1 MTPPARPPRGRP
13 AADYSQAPLVTIWET
28 TRACDLA
35 CVHCRASAQTLPD
48 PAQLT
53 PEESFRL
60 LDAVRR
66 FGRGI
71 FVMTGGDPLKR
82 PDTAEL
88 FAYATDRGL
97 VTALSPSGTP
107 LLTQDRLEP
116 MVRAG
121 LRTVSISVD
130 GSTAAIHDAFR
141 GVPGSFG
148 WSTAGIRVA
157 KGLGLEVQINTTV
170 SRYNLDDLPAIA
182 DLVTRAGASR
192 WSVFFLVPTGRGQ
205 AGDMVS
211 AAEGER
217 VLNWLYDLSKTA
229 PFHIKTTEAQ
239 HYRRVAIEREAT
251 EQGIAPAE
259 VLERSRTA
267 GGRFA
272 PGVNAGNGFLF
283 ISHRGDTLP
292 SGVLPRSA
300 GNVRADDLVCVY
312 REAPVFRELR
322 DPSRL
327 HGRCAACPYRIV
339 CGGSR
344 SRAYAT
350 TGDYLAE
357 DPACPFEPR
366 AGETALAA

>member
-1 MTPPARPPRGRP
+1 MTAPARLPGGRP
-13 AADYSQAPLVTIWET
+13 AVDYSQAPLITIWET

-35 CVHCRASAQTLPD
+35 CIHCRASAQTLPD

-53 PEESFRL
+53 QEDGYRL

-66 FGRGI
+66 FGRSL

-82 PDTAEL
+82 PDIADL
-88 FAYATDRGL
+88 FAYAMDRGL

-107 LLTQDRLEP
+107 LLTRDRLEP

-157 KGLGLEVQINTTV
+157 KELGLEVQINTTV
-170 SRYNLDDLPAIA
+170 SRYNLDDLPAVA
-182 DLVTRAGASR
+182 DLATRVGASR

-205 AGDMVS
+205 ASDMVS
-211 AAEGER
+211 APEGER
-217 VLNWLYDLSKTA
+217 VLNWLYDLSRTA
-229 PFHIKTTEAQ
+229 PFHVKTTEAQ
-239 HYRRVAIEREAT
+239 HYRRVAIEREAA
-251 EQGIAPAE
+251 EQGISPAE

-272 PGVNAGNGFLF
+272 PGVNSGNGFLF
-283 ISHRGDTLP
+283 ISHRGDILP
-292 SGVLPRSA
+292 SGFLPLSA
-300 GNVRADDLVCVY
+300 GNVKEDDLVRVY
-312 REAPVFRELR
+312 REDPVFKRLR
-322 DPSRL
+322 DPSQL
-327 HGRCAACPYRIV
+327 HGRCATCPYRVV

-366 AGETALAA
+366 AGGAALAA

>member
-1 MTPPARPPRGRP
+1 MTASPRPPSGPPAI
-13 AADYSQAPLVTIWET
+13 DYSRAPLVTIWET

-35 CVHCRASAQTLPD
+35 CIHCRASAQTLPD

-53 PEESFRL
+53 TEEGYRL

-82 PDTAEL
+82 PDIADL
-88 FAYATDRGL
+88 LAYAMGHGL

-107 LLTQDRLEP
+107 LLTRDRLEP

-148 WSTAGIRVA
+148 WSEAGIRVA
-157 KGLGLEVQINTTV
+157 KELGLEVQINTTV
-170 SRYNLDDLPAIA
+170 SRYNLDDLPAVA

-205 AGDMVS
+205 ASDMVS
-211 AAEGER
+211 AQEGER

-229 PFHIKTTEAQ
+229 PFHVKTTEAQ
-239 HYRRVAIEREAT
+239 HYRRVAIEREAA
-251 EQGIAPAE
+251 EQGITPAE

-272 PGVNAGNGFLF
+272 PGVNSGNGFLF
-283 ISHRGDTLP
+283 ISHRGDVLP
-292 SGVLPRSA
+292 SGFLPLPA
-300 GNVRADDLVCVY
+300 GNVKEDDLVRVY
-312 REAPVFRELR
+312 REDPVFRALR

-327 HGRCAACPYRIV
+327 RGRCAACPYRGV

-344 SRAYAT
+344 SRAFAT

-357 DPACPFEPR
+357 DPACPFEP
-366 AGETALAA
+366 AGDGDLLAA

>member
-1 MTPPARPPRGRP
+1 MTPPARREGGRP
-13 AADYSQAPLVTIWET
+13 ILDYSQAPLVTIWET

-35 CVHCRASAQTLPD
+35 CVHCRASAQTEPD
-48 PAQLT
+48 PAQLST
-53 PEESFRL
+53 EEGYRL

-66 FGRGI
+66 FGRSL

-82 PDTAEL
+82 PDIADL
-88 FAYATDRGL
+88 LAYAMESGL

-107 LLTQDRLEP
+107 LLTRDRLEP

-121 LRTVSISVD
+121 LRMVSISVD

-141 GVPGSFG
+141 GVSGSFG
-148 WSTAGIRVA
+148 WSAAGIRVA

-170 SRYNLDDLPAIA
+170 SRYNLEDLPAVA
-182 DLVTRAGASR
+182 DLAIRSGASR

-205 AGDMVS
+205 TSDMIS
-211 AAEGER
+211 PQEGEG
-217 VLNWLYDLSKTA
+217 VLNWLYELSKTA

-239 HYRRVAIEREAT
+239 HYRRVAIERQAA
-251 EQGIAPAE
+251 EQGISPAE

-283 ISHRGDTLP
+283 ISHRGDILP
-292 SGVLPRSA
+292 SGFLPRPS
-300 GNVRADDLVCVY
+300 GNVRTDDLVRVY
-312 REAPVFRELR
+312 REDPVFRTLR

-327 HGRCAACPYRIV
+327 HGRCAACPYRVV

-366 AGETALAA
+366 ADDVALAA